1 MDYTIQLMEEPKIIL
16 VTISGKWNPD
26 TDKSMGIE
34 IMSKVG
40 EWKAGNVLVDM
51 RELQFDIPVID
62 IFQRAK
68 DLSEQ
73 RREFTPVS
81 SKVALVYHPKD
92 RKTVEDFTFFENTA
106 QNRGS
111 PYRVFKEMESAL
123 EWLAK

>member
-1 MDYTIQLMEEPKIIL
+1 MEYTIQLMEEPEIIL

-26 TDKSMGIE
+26 MDNPMGIE

-40 EWKAGNVLVDM
+40 EWKVSNVLVDM
-51 RELQFDIPVID
+51 RELQFEIPVID

-73 RREFTPVS
+73 RREFAPVS

-92 RKTVEDFTFFENTA
+92 RKTIEDFIFFENTA

-123 EWLAK
+123 EWLKK

>member
-1 MDYTIQLMEEPKIIL
+1 MGYTIQLMEEQKIIL
-16 VTISGKWNPD
+16 VTISGKWNPEM
-26 TDKSMGIE
+26 DKPLGVE

-40 EWKAGNVLVDM
+40 EWKVSKVLVDM
-51 RELQFDIPVID
+51 RELQFEMPVID

-73 RREFTPVS
+73 RREFAPVS

-92 RKTVEDFTFFENTA
+92 RKTIENFIFFENTA

-111 PYRVFKEMESAL
+111 PYRVFKDMESAL
-123 EWLAK
+123 EWLKK

>member
-1 MDYTIQLMEEPKIIL
+1 MDYTIQLMEEPKTIL
-16 VTISGKWNPD
+16 VTISGKWNPEM
-26 TDKSMGIE
+26 DKPMGIE

-40 EWKAGNVLVDM
+40 EWKVNNVLVDM
-51 RELQFDIPVID
+51 RKLQFELPVID

-73 RREFTPVS
+73 RREFTRVS

-92 RKTVEDFTFFENTA
+92 RKTVEDFIFFENTA

-123 EWLAK
+123 DWLKR